1 MKHNKRSLWMKNK
14 KTTVLLSFAF
24 GFAALTGCA
33 TAGEHSAAPI
43 SEYVP
48 AENPLI
54 GEWQE
59 GDQAYTFKPDG
70 TFTARRDGEGG
81 EGAYLIRGNA
91 LITLAAGTDTPEK
104 YTFTVTD
111 HNAIE
116 LVKEGVPAVYTK
128 IVHEGVEVSGEDE
141 PSNSTTVRTDGFS
154 GKNWN
159 APHINNMHD
168 RWEFRGD
175 GSFHFWHIHEG
186 RPLDRGD
193 YSYLVLGNIFL
204 ALKEDLKTLVVYTF
218 VFTGEERFTATPVIP
233 PGGRAIPFTHDR
245 KNQP

>member
-1 MKHNKRSLWMKNK
+1 MVIIISGLV
-14 KTTVLLSFAF
+14 VL
-24 GFAALTGCA
+24 GCA
-33 TAGEHSAAPI
+33 TTGRHEDAPI

-54 GEWQE
+54 GEWRE
-59 GDQAYTFKPDG
+59 GDQAYVFKPDG
-70 TFTARRDGEGG
+70 TFAARRDGENGS
-81 EGAYLIRGNA
+81 GAYLVRGNA
-91 LITLAAGTDTPEK
+91 LITLAAGTDAPER

-116 LVKEGVPAVYTK
+116 LVKEGFPTVYTR
-128 IVHEGVEVSGEDE
+128 IVHEGGEEASGKDGH
-141 PSNSTTVRTDGFS
+141 STSTVRTDAFS

-193 YSYLVLGNIFL
+193 YSYLVSGNVFL

-218 VFTGEERFTATPVIP
+218 VFTGEESFTATPVIP
-233 PGGRAIPFTHDR
+233 PGGKAILFTHDR
-245 KNQP
+245 KGRL